1 MSEAA
6 PPAPP
11 PSPHRH
17 RRAVLWGARA
27 LGYVVYAYVVLTEII
42 LALGFVLLLFGANPD
57 PPFVQWAYRSLD
69 RAMEPFRGIFTPIE
83 LGQTGNEVEA
93 VLDTSVLFAMLI
105 YGITA
110 WLVQSG
116 IGWLSGRLDRLEW
129 QEAQD
134 RARMGATDPGPPAS
148 PPTGV
153 AKTALHPRQA
163 SEGGGNCRP
172 CRRGPSP
179 RPCFLITA
187 PWPSVGRLTSWPLT
201 TSAGRCTCA

>member
-1 MSEAA
+1 MLPGPASDDGGDMSDVA
-6 PPAPP
+6 PAAPP

-42 LALGFVLLLFGANPD
+42 LGLGFVLLLFGANPD
-57 PPFVQWAYRSLD
+57 PPFVEWAYRSLD

-105 YGITA
+105 YGIIA
-110 WLVQSG
+110 WLVQAG

-129 QEAQD
+129 QEAQE
-134 RARMGATDPGPPAS
+134 RARAGGPDVGPTA
-148 PPTGV
+148 PPTLG
-153 AKTALHPRQA
+153 
-163 SEGGGNCRP
+163 
-172 CRRGPSP
+172 
-179 RPCFLITA
+179 
-187 PWPSVGRLTSWPLT
+187 
-201 TSAGRCTCA
+201 